1 MCVYTCVSMIGGYP
15 GYEGMLHAEGCHDY
29 GQGIEP
35 KVCDHTSSLTDS
47 EMSDNTRTQTV
58 RHHPTIP

>member
-1 MCVYTCVSMIGGYP
+1 MCTCVSMIGGYP

-29 GQGIEP
+29 RQGIEP

-47 EMSDNTRTQTV
+47 EMSDTT
-58 RHHPTIP
+58 